1 MTNSDIDHNV
11 RALPIPPE
19 ILIHVI
25 EYIIHGHTDSIVA
38 VLSVCRLF
46 YDIGRTILHKDLAFT
61 SLFQFHQF
69 TQVISRRIPSPEKP
83 YFACPPRTL
92 TLESAGG
99 TFWIIESDSTPVGI
113 WHILLK
119 TAQNIIRQMQFSE
132 SQTRLE
138 VDAIRLR
145 LHSHTQDIGETIYKA
160 LCTLDAKSFTWTGP
174 DPPHHF
180 SHAIVRHAVPSL
192 LLALRTYTQLTHLKL
207 TNVHF
212 PDVHDGHP
220 FDIPLLPTL
229 QEFYLGQSTFLPA
242 PTITRFILKSLYP
255 GLALEAGEVN
265 LSQDMVTPH
274 NAVTIRRVRLVDVYE
289 GSIWG
294 NRLRMPQIIR
304 AARDILEV
312 KLLVLPQAPPLS
324 IGDVQEAVI
333 NLVKVEVETERIEG
347 GDRGD

>member
-1 MTNSDIDHNV
+1 MANSDIDHNV

-25 EYIIHGHTDSIVA
+25 EYIIYGHTNSIVA
-38 VLSVCRLF
+38 VLSVCHLF

-61 SLFQFHQF
+61 SLFQFHHF
-69 TQVISRRIPSPEKP
+69 TQVISRRIPSRAKP
-83 YFACPPRTL
+83 YFACAPRTL

-99 TFWIIESDSTPVGI
+99 TSWVIESDSTPVGI
-113 WHILLK
+113 WDLLLK
-119 TAQNIIRQMQFSE
+119 AAQGVIRQTQSPE
-132 SQTRLE
+132 PQARLE
-138 VDAIRLR
+138 VDWIRLR

-160 LCTLDAKSFTWTGP
+160 LCTLNARSFTWTGP

-180 SHAIVRHAVPSL
+180 SHAIVRHAVPFL
-192 LLALRTYTQLTHLKL
+192 FLALRTYSQLTHLKL

-220 FDIPLLPTL
+220 FSIPLIPTL

-242 PTITRFILKSLYP
+242 PTITQFILKCLYP
-255 GLALEAGEVN
+255 GLAPEAGEA
-265 LSQDMVTPH
+265 SQDVVTPH
-274 NAVTIRRVRLVDVYE
+274 NPVTIRQIRLVDVYE

-294 NRLRMPQIIR
+294 NRLRMPQILR
-304 AARDILEV
+304 ATRDILEV
-312 KLLVLPQAPPLS
+312 KLLVFPRAPLLS
-324 IGDVQEAVI
+324 IGEVQEAVM
-333 NLVKVEVETERIEG
+333 NLVRVEVETERIEG